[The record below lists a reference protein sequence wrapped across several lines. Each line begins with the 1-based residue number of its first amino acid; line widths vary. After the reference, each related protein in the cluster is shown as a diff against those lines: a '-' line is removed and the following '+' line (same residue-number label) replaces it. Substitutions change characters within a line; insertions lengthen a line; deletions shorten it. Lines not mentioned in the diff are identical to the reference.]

1 MTRSVL
7 SSMHLFVLM
16 GCCYKLHYL
25 IFVICWLLWTL
36 GNDDK
41 IKTDWKV
48 TSNAEIIHLHV
59 SLIPFLTG
67 YDLCFSYFI
76 IYILLLSS
84 LA

>member
-16 GCCYKLHYL
+16 GCDKLHYL

-59 SLIPFLTG
+59 SLIPCLTG
-67 YDLCFSYFI
+67 YDLCFSYFV
-76 IYILLLSS
+76 IYILLLSG
-84 LA
+84 LV